1 MVLLELKGRKAEG
14 VVTNA
19 DWRVDCDLVEVIS
32 VYTLGRRKDE
42 GTKTVIAGLRD
53 GKSDMTAVLWISY

>member
-19 DWRVDCDLVEVIS
+19 DWRVNCDLVEVIS
-32 VYTLGRRKDE
+32 VYTLGKKDE